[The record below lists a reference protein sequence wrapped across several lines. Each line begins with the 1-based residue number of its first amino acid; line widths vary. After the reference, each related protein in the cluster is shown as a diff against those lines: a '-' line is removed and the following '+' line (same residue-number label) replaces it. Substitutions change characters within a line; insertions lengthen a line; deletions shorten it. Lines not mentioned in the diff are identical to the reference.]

1 MIIIKYAQIREMDI
15 SNGEGVGVSLFV
27 QGCPFHCK
35 NCFNQE
41 TWNYDKGKEWT
52 EDIKNKFLS
61 FINKPYVMRVSLL
74 GGEPLYTQNLDGI
87 LDLCKTL
94 KATYSN
100 KIIWLYSGYKFDNV
114 FNSTSD
120 DMLKRK
126 EIIKLCNVMVDGRF
140 VESLKDMNLK
150 FRGSSNQKLINVQE
164 SLRQGK
170 VILWTK

>member
-1 MIIIKYAQIREMDI
+1 MDI

-150 FRGSSNQKLINVQE
+150 FRGSSNQRLINVQE
-164 SLRQGK
+164 SLKHNK
-170 VILWTK
+170 VTLWTK